1 MIIAQ
6 ISDPH
11 VRPIGHLYKD
21 LIDSNRML
29 VDAVDHL
36 NGLEP
41 RPELVLI
48 SGDLVDEGHPDEY
61 AALRIILS
69 RLQIPYWVIPGNHD
83 ERSAFRRAFSDHLYL
98 PSGEGPLHYSVETFP
113 VRILALDSTVPGQH
127 HGMIDEV
134 GLEWLAR
141 SLAADPT
148 RPTIVMLHHPPIP
161 CGIPYMDIYMCREAD
176 GLASVLA
183 KFNNVKRI
191 VCGHVHRSFQQLWA
205 NSLVCACPSTTT
217 QIALRLGPN
226 DIPASYREPPACL
239 LHCWQPASG
248 MITHLSYIGKFAG
261 PYPFA

>member
-36 NGLEP
+36 NALKP

-69 RLQIPYWVIPGNHD
+69 RLQIPYRVIPGNHD

-98 PSGEGPLHYSVETFP
+98 PSGEGPLQYSVEGSP
-113 VRILALDSTVPGQH
+113 VPMLA
-127 HGMIDEV
+127 
-134 GLEWLAR
+134 
-141 SLAADPT
+141 
-148 RPTIVMLHHPPIP
+148 
-161 CGIPYMDIYMCREAD
+161 
-176 GLASVLA
+176 
-183 KFNNVKRI
+183 
-191 VCGHVHRSFQQLWA
+191 
-205 NSLVCACPSTTT
+205 
-217 QIALRLGPN
+217 
-226 DIPASYREPPACL
+226 
-239 LHCWQPASG
+239 
-248 MITHLSYIGKFAG
+248 
-261 PYPFA
+261 